1 MSAAVAAILGGMP
14 EPRDLRMRQAD
25 GRCVISAGPV
35 VLFEYDAAD
44 TAMRNIALATLRQ
57 LGFRGRVVAAV
68 LGLTENYVSTLH
80 NAAMRE
86 GSAALIGQP
95 RPGRPG
101 TVTAAQWAQA
111 RELRAQGASDAEI
124 GRRLGVAHTTISR
137 RLGPRGQAVGSSEPR
152 WAPAEPLFTEPQPE
166 PGPATSA
173 DAGPAA
179 GVQAE
184 PAAEPAAGPGPEG
197 GEPGAGGP
205 GGPGGLP
212 SRPLLPEGVFRS
224 RYAGAMLLHGFFARA
239 GAGAVLARAGGR
251 AAEPGDAAVLA
262 AVSMC
267 FALGAATTG
276 QFKHLT
282 AAEAGPLA
290 GLGTLPGLRTLRPRL
305 AQIAGAADPVAVQ
318 RLFASAMLTADPV
331 LSGVYYVD
339 DHFVPYTG
347 AKPVA
352 KGWNNKRGRAERGR
366 ADTHVT
372 AHDGRAV
379 CFVTGEP
386 SGLSTTLPLALAEL
400 KKAAG
405 PGAKIMLG
413 FDRGGAYP
421 QVFRHCREQAVHW
434 VTYRRAPLAAPAM
447 LPVITTITAGG
458 RPRQIAW
465 AEEKVQLKDYGQAR
479 QITLFEHGQVVLQI
493 LTSDFEACPADI
505 LSWLKS
511 RWREENFLKYA
522 SENYG
527 IDKICDYI
535 ASIET
540 NTKIVDN
547 PARKKANAAVREAE
561 KTLAAAERALAGLL
575 ADPVLT
581 AAAKN
586 AAIPAAQSKITRA
599 RKAVA
604 AAIDARKDIPAKL
617 PACDIDPDA
626 KKALLRTGRRGLQMV
641 LRLLAHNAEHW
652 VSNQLNAYLRDDDEY
667 RAITRETI
675 IRGLAGVI
683 TYTPDAITVQLGPPR
698 APRVA
703 RALTMLIEQVNNEP
717 PVMPGDTRPI
727 TYRLTAEPGL

>member
-1 MSAAVAAILGGMP
+1 MHQPG
-14 EPRDLRMRQAD
+14 D
-25 GRCVISAGPV
+25 RCVISAGSV
-35 VLFEYDAAD
+35 ILFEYDAAD

-80 NAAMRE
+80 NAAMRD

-101 TVTAAQWAQA
+101 TVTAAQWEQA
-111 RELRAQGASDAEI
+111 RELRAQDASDAEI

-137 RLGPRGQAVGSSEPR
+137 RLGPRGQAAGGTEPG
-152 WAPAEPLFTEPQPE
+152 WAPAEPLFSEPDAETEAA
-166 PGPATSA
+166 PGPEAGA
-173 DAGPAA
+173 AAGAGPAA
-179 GVQAE
+179 EAEAE
-184 PAAEPAAGPGPEG
+184 PEAEPDAGWPE
-197 GEPGAGGP
+197 AGGP
-205 GGPGGLP
+205 GGQP
-212 SRPLLPEGVFRS
+212 SWPLVPEGVFRS
-224 RYAGAMLLHGFFARA
+224 RYAGAMLLHGFLTRA
-239 GAGAVLARAGGR
+239 DAGTVLARAAGR
-251 AAEPGDAAVLA
+251 AAGPGDAAVLA

-267 FALGAATTG
+267 FALGAATTE

-290 GLGTLPGLRTLRPRL
+290 GLGVLPGLRTLRSRL
-305 AQIAGAADPVAVQ
+305 AQIADAADPVAVQ

-331 LSGVYYVD
+331 MSGVYYVD

-405 PGAKIMLG
+405 PGARIMLG

-421 QVFRHCREQAVHW
+421 QVFRHCRDQGVHW
-434 VTYRRAPLAAPAM
+434 VTYRRAPLAVPAM
-447 LPVITTITAGG
+447 LPVLTTITAGG
-458 RPRQIAW
+458 RPRQVAW
-465 AEEKVQLKDYGQAR
+465 AEEDVQLKDYGQAR

-493 LTSDFEACPADI
+493 LTSDFDACPADI

-522 SENYG
+522 SQNYG

-535 ASIET
+535 AATGT
-540 NTKIVDN
+540 NTKKVGN
-547 PARKKANAAVREAE
+547 PGRKKANAAVREAD
-561 KTLAAAERALAGLL
+561 KTLAAAERALAALL
-575 ADPVLT
+575 ADPALT

-586 AAIPAAQSKITRA
+586 AAIPAAQAKITRA
-599 RKAVA
+599 RKTVA
-604 AAIDARKDIPAKL
+604 AAIAARKGIPAKL
-617 PACDIDPDA
+617 PASDIDPDA
-626 KKALLRTGRRGLQMV
+626 RVAVLRTGRRGLQMV

-652 VSNQLNAYLRDDDEY
+652 LSGQLNAYLRDDDEY

-675 IRGLAGVI
+675 IRGLAGTI
-683 TYTPDAITVQLGPPR
+683 TYTRAAITVQLDRPR

-703 RALTMLIEQVNNEP
+703 RALAMLIEQVNNEP
-717 PVMPGDTRPI
+717 PVMPGDTRPV